1 MEKNNNNNFDFSLI
15 HKKIYLI
22 ILSYILFISGI
33 FLKYYLKLGYN
44 NQLIFIIL
52 IINSFFI
59 FCKIS
64 CEDLDIIN
72 NKLEDSRK
80 KSIFNNKILSNILKI
95 FFLSLISFLLGCFI
109 PIDSVN
115 LWDIVCS
122 ILLGFA
128 LSLFTMYNVFFLNK
142 KDKKFNLGILITFLF
157 IIISLLLKFYF
168 SDFISVTNLIMGYK
182 NDYLILSLT
191 FILLSAT
198 LSLLAFTYKMILE
211 SDNNIMKNNGE
222 NFFISTIFSG
232 IFFIF
237 AFLLSAFCKFLK
249 ITSKTQ
255 MNLLYW
261 ADFLEVF
268 FFTFLLINCLF
279 FAYFMLKFLIQG
291 FRSSLEFLLQ
301 R

>member
-1 MEKNNNNNFDFSLI
+1 MEKFNNNFDFYLI

-22 ILSYILFISGI
+22 ILIYILLILGI
-33 FLKYYLKLGYN
+33 FFKYYLKLGSN
-44 NQLIFIIL
+44 DLLLFLVL
-52 IINSFFI
+52 IINSSFMFY
-59 FCKIS
+59 KII
-64 CEDLDIIN
+64 CEDLN
-72 NKLEDSRK
+72 KKLEDSSNK
-80 KSIFNNKILSNILKI
+80 CIFNYKNLSKNLKI
-95 FFLSLISFLLGCFI
+95 FLLSLISFLLGCFI
-109 PIDSVN
+109 PIDSGN
-115 LWDIVCS
+115 LLDIVCS

-182 NDYLILSLT
+182 SDYLILSLT

-198 LSLLAFTYKMILE
+198 LSLLAFTYKMILKE
-211 SDNNIMKNNGE
+211 NDNNIMKNNGE

-232 IFFIF
+232 IFFICV
-237 AFLLSAFCKFLK
+237 FLLSAFCKFLK
-249 ITSKTQ
+249 ISSKTQ
-255 MNLLYW
+255 MNILYW

-291 FRSSLEFLLQ
+291 FKSSLDFLLQ

>member
-1 MEKNNNNNFDFSLI
+1 MEKFNNNFDFYLI

-22 ILSYILFISGI
+22 ILIYILLILGI
-33 FLKYYLKLGYN
+33 FFKYYLKLGSN
-44 NQLIFIIL
+44 DLLLFLVL
-52 IINSFFI
+52 IINSYFMFY
-59 FCKIS
+59 KII
-64 CEDLDIIN
+64 CEDLN
-72 NKLEDSRK
+72 KKLEDSSNK
-80 KSIFNNKILSNILKI
+80 CIFNYKNLSKNLKI

>member
-1 MEKNNNNNFDFSLI
+1 MFY
-15 HKKIYLI
+15 KII
-22 ILSYILFISGI
+22 
-33 FLKYYLKLGYN
+33 
-44 NQLIFIIL
+44 
-52 IINSFFI
+52 
-59 FCKIS
+59 
-64 CEDLDIIN
+64 CEDLN
-72 NKLEDSRK
+72 KKLEDSSNK
-80 KSIFNNKILSNILKI
+80 CIFNYKNLSKNLKI